1 MVGAVEQIFDLR
13 RKMDSYTIDRRTL
26 LKFGTA
32 AAAGFILPGCG
43 GARARQAPVPRASDV
58 ILPKV
63 HVSNDRIIRSIAG
76 LRPYRPSGFAL
87 RADRLGEKTVIH
99 NYGHGGC
106 GITLSWGTA
115 KLAVD
120 LALGQT
126 HRKVAVRG
134 SGAVGLATARL
145 LQDHGFEVTI
155 YTRDL
160 PPNTTS
166 NIAGGLWSPT
176 TIADF
181 DKRTTIFDSQLAQ
194 SSRFSHRYFQNM
206 AGDRYG
212 IRWLP
217 LFMLSEDAEFSLPWQ
232 WQVAHELY
240 RATTLG
246 KAEHPFSQRGAT
258 RIYMML
264 IEPAI
269 YLPAVLADFRV
280 AGGKVVVQNFR
291 DLTEVIGLKE
301 PVVVNCT
308 GLGAKALFNDE
319 ELIPIKG
326 QLTFL
331 TPQPEINYMYISG
344 SSYMFPRRDG
354 VLLGGTHERGIWTT
368 EPDESIITSMLD
380 DHKRLAEGMR

>member
-1 MVGAVEQIFDLR
+1 MITGAEKTTSDELVIFKLR
-13 RKMDSYTIDRRTL
+13 RKMDSHTIDRRTL

-32 AAAGFILPGCG
+32 AAAGIVLPGCA
-43 GARARQAPVPRASDV
+43 GARAYQAPTPRASSL

-63 HVSNDRIIRSIAG
+63 QISNDRVIRSVAG
-76 LRPYRPSGFAL
+76 LRPYRTSGFAL

-126 HRKVAVRG
+126 HRKIAVLG

-181 DKRTTIFDSQLAQ
+181 DKRTIVFDSQLAQ
-194 SSRFSHRYFQNM
+194 SSRFAHRYYQNL

-217 LFMLSEDAEFSLPWQ
+217 LFMLSEETESGLPWE
-232 WQVAHELY
+232 WRVGREPF
-240 RATTLG
+240 RVTTL
-246 KAEHPFSQRGAT
+246 
-258 RIYMML
+258 
-264 IEPAI
+264 
-269 YLPAVLADFRV
+269 
-280 AGGKVVVQNFR
+280 
-291 DLTEVIGLKE
+291 
-301 PVVVNCT
+301 
-308 GLGAKALFNDE
+308 
-319 ELIPIKG
+319 
-326 QLTFL
+326 
-331 TPQPEINYMYISG
+331 
-344 SSYMFPRRDG
+344 
-354 VLLGGTHERGIWTT
+354 
-368 EPDESIITSMLD
+368 
-380 DHKRLAEGMR
+380 

>member
-1 MVGAVEQIFDLR
+1 
-13 RKMDSYTIDRRTL
+13 
-26 LKFGTA
+26 
-32 AAAGFILPGCG
+32 
-43 GARARQAPVPRASDV
+43 
-58 ILPKV
+58 
-63 HVSNDRIIRSIAG
+63 

-120 LALGQT
+120 LALGQA
-126 HRKVAVRG
+126 HRKAAVLG

-145 LQDHGFEVTI
+145 LQDHGFDVTI

-166 NIAGGLWSPT
+166 NVAGGLWSPT

-181 DKRTTIFDSQLAQ
+181 DKRTAAFDSQLAH

-212 IRWLP
+212 VRWLP
-217 LFMLSEDAEFSLPWQ
+217 LFMLSEDAEFNLPWQ
-232 WQVAHELY
+232 WQVAPELY
-240 RATTLG
+240 RATTLS
-246 KAEHPFSQRGAT
+246 KEENPFSQRGAT

-280 AGGKVVVQNFR
+280 AGGQVIVRDFR
-291 DLTEVIGLKE
+291 DISEVIGLKE
-301 PVVVNCT
+301 QVVVNCT

-319 ELIPIKG
+319 ELIPVKG

-331 TPQPEINYMYISG
+331 TPQPELNYMYISG
-344 SSYMFPRRDG
+344 SNYMFPRRDG
-354 VLLGGTHERGIWTT
+354 VLLGGTHERGVSTM
-368 EPDESIITSMLD
+368 EPDESAIATILEG
-380 DHKRLAEGMR
+380 HKRVAEGMR

>member
-1 MVGAVEQIFDLR
+1 MN
-13 RKMDSYTIDRRTL
+13 SHNIDRRSL
-26 LKFGTA
+26 LKLGAA
-32 AAAGFILPGCG
+32 AAAGIILPGCATRAYQ
-43 GARARQAPVPRASDV
+43 ARTPRASGV

-63 HVSNDRIIRSIAG
+63 QVSNDRVIRSVAG
-76 LRPYRPSGFAL
+76 LRPFRTSGFAL
-87 RADRLGEKTVIH
+87 RAERMGEKTVIH

-120 LALGQT
+120 LAVGQP
-126 HRKVAVRG
+126 HRKIAVLG

-166 NIAGGLWSPT
+166 NIAGGLWAPF
-176 TIADF
+176 TIADS
-181 DKRTTIFDSQLAQ
+181 DKRTSAFDAQLAQ
-194 SSRFSHRYFQNM
+194 ASRFAHRYYQNM
-206 AGDRYG
+206 VGDRYG

-217 LFMLSEDAEFSLPWQ
+217 LFMLSEDTEFGLPWP
-232 WQVAHELY
+232 WQVAPELY
-240 RATTLG
+240 RVTNLSQ
-246 KAEHPFSQRGAT
+246 AEHPFPHRGVA

-269 YLPAVLADFRV
+269 YLLAVLADFRT
-280 AGGKVVVQNFR
+280 AGGRVIVQDFR
-291 DLTEVIGLKE
+291 DLAAVMELKE
-301 PVVVNCT
+301 QVIVNCT

-326 QLTFL
+326 QLAFL
-331 TPQPEINYMYISG
+331 TPQPEINYMYTAEG
-344 SSYMFPRRDG
+344 YMFPRRDG
-354 VLLGGTHERGIWTT
+354 ILLGGTHELGVYTT
-368 EPDESIITSMLD
+368 EPDESAIAGIID
-380 DHKRLAEGMR
+380 EHKRISEGMRG